1 MSSIQTTGFDYAHLD
16 PDTRIVVR
24 QKADEL
30 KTLLRAAA
38 QNIFDIGARLADV
51 REQLQHNKEG
61 GFEAWLDAE
70 FGMSR
75 RTAYNFIG
83 VHERFA
89 NRANFAQLD
98 IAASALY
105 LLAAPST
112 PDAAREEALR
122 RAEAGERITHQAA
135 KRIAKEAEPE
145 PTEAQIE
152 VARDLV
158 SRALSWW
165 KRPVNLGSIYN
176 QVQREE
182 GGAGTTRKAVKAAL
196 HRMTAAGNAVEQKD
210 AYGRTVYAFGDD
222 IAAPAGDDEP
232 DELSLAH
239 AFSSKLPEMLAN
251 GPLTYMQIRD
261 QFVPEPLD
269 TLRVT
274 ALRRALDT
282 LLGERR
288 IKKDGGHYLLV
299 DPEPAT
305 VIDELNAKFDRA
317 AIIILGRSDDGA
329 MHRAV
334 DVARKLVA
342 AGVWNG
348 TSRIEFDAYAIHD
361 KLFGPQALDPQ
372 ALTRG
377 KDRDLYISGA
387 VMLPEDSDKRVNAL
401 KSLALDELASGPL
414 SLAQIRAR
422 LGISV
427 SDQAS
432 MAALRAALADLVASK
447 QLRQVRDLYR
457 PPSQPDAD
465 TQAVLSALASG
476 PKDIRALDAATRF
489 GLPRIRELVP
499 KMIDAG
505 QIVIDEDNLA
515 ALPDGY
521 ESNTVC
527 EYLPGAAPFD
537 DTAHYQ
543 QYAVPASSVADFLAR
558 YYKADRYTGRGE
570 DYAATL
576 LKSYEERF
584 EADGY
589 VIISHHDSKAGEI
602 VAYFGQPALGMDVLL
617 DQTAVKPAPD
627 EQQLPTPTA
636 RDAEKVRDLL
646 KQHAPMP
653 LRMKYI
659 REQLD
664 MGDSDFY
671 RARMLLLGGG
681 QVAQDGE
688 SLRLVVKP
696 AASPEPPAVLI
707 DATDAM
713 QDEPNSNG
721 MAVHYSSESAE
732 WYTPAAIVERVIL
745 ALTGIDLDPC
755 SNSQE
760 APNVPAA
767 MHYTKA
773 DDGLA
778 KDWAGKVYMNPPYG
792 REIAQWVDKLVAE
805 HKAGRVTQAIA
816 LLPARTDTAWFAALR
831 DFPRC
836 FLQGRLKFL
845 TPQGVETDPAPF
857 PSMLVYL
864 GSEIDRFAEVF
875 ADLGDVYVRYA
886 PKEEGGVPV

>member
-1 MSSIQTTGFDYAHLD
+1 MSIIQTTGFDYSHLD
-16 PDTRIVVR
+16 PETRIVVR
-24 QKADEL
+24 QKTDEL

-38 QNIFDIGARLADV
+38 QNIFDIGARLTEV
-51 REQLQHNKEG
+51 RDQLRHNREG
-61 GFEAWLDAE
+61 GFEGWLSAE
-70 FGMSR
+70 FGMSP
-75 RTAYNFIG
+75 RTAYRFIN
-83 VHERFA
+83 VFEQFSNSA
-89 NRANFAQLD
+89 NLAELD

-112 PDAAREEALR
+112 PDDARQEALR
-122 RAEAGERITHQAA
+122 RAEAGERITHHTAQQLV
-135 KRIAKEAEPE
+135 KGSEPE
-145 PTEAQIE
+145 LTEADIAI
-152 VARDLV
+152 ARDLV
-158 SRALSWW
+158 AEALSAWA
-165 KRPVNLGSIYN
+165 RPTNRGSIYN
-176 QVQREE
+176 QVQRLD
-182 GGAGTTRKAVKAAL
+182 GGAHTTRKAVYLAL
-196 HRMTAAGNAVEQKD
+196 DRMIKAGNVLDLRDEH
-210 AYGRTVYAFGDD
+210 GRRVHA
-222 IAAPAGDDEP
+222 
-232 DELSLAH
+232 LAH
-239 AFSSKLPEMLAN
+239 A
-251 GPLTYMQIRD
+251 
-261 QFVPEPLD
+261 
-269 TLRVT
+269 
-274 ALRRALDT
+274 
-282 LLGERR
+282 
-288 IKKDGGHYLLV
+288 
-299 DPEPAT
+299 PAIQAESASET
-305 VIDELNAKFDRA
+305 TSPVVAELNAKFDRS
-317 AIIILGRSDDGA
+317 AITILGRSDDGA

-447 QLRQVRDLYR
+447 QLRQVRDLYL